1 MKVLSMSTTESSHN
15 PPSPTEPE
23 QWLARAQA
31 GEISWSELAER
42 LLSLEYASDAA
53 HRPDVDRRRR
63 CGFGEVI
70 FGSGKSAADISTIA
84 QRLLESG
91 QREVLATRVESPI
104 AHEVAPEF
112 PASYYDPIAK
122 TLRLSRDAIP
132 SADSTEADTTESL
145 TSEADATGPS
155 KGEAL
160 PCPAPQQM
168 ESQVEF
174 RPGVII
180 LTAGSTDLPVARE
193 ALQTL
198 RWMGVSAELICD
210 VGVAGPY
217 RLLPHLRRLRTC
229 TCVVVVAGMEGALAS
244 VVGGLVAAPIIA
256 VPTSVGYGANLQGI
270 TTLLSMISSCAA
282 GVTVVN
288 IDAGFKGGY
297 VAGLIANQCHNQK
310 PQALLQ

>member
-1 MKVLSMSTTESSHN
+1 MKVLSMSTAESSHN
-15 PPSPTEPE
+15 PPAPTEPE

-31 GEISWSELAER
+31 GEMSWSELAER
-42 LLSLEYASDAA
+42 LLSLEHASGAA
-53 HRPDVDRRRR
+53 HRPDVDRVRR

-70 FGSGKSAADISTIA
+70 FGSGKSVADICAIA
-84 QRLLESG
+84 QQLLESG

-104 AHEVAPEF
+104 AHQVAPEF
-112 PASYYDPIAK
+112 PFSYYDPIAK
-122 TLRLSRDAIP
+122 TLRLARRALPETGSTETDTTKTDTLVVGTKQP
-132 SADSTEADTTESL
+132 SASESL
-145 TSEADATGPS
+145 PS
-155 KGEAL
+155 
-160 PCPAPQQM
+160 PAPLQ
-168 ESQVEF
+168 SQSQSQS
-174 RPGVII
+174 PASVII

-193 ALQTL
+193 AQQTL
-198 RWMGVSAELICD
+198 RWMGVAAELICD

-217 RLLPHLRRLRTC
+217 RLLPHLQRLRNC

-297 VAGLIANQCHNQK
+297 VAGLIANQCR
-310 PQALLQ
+310 A